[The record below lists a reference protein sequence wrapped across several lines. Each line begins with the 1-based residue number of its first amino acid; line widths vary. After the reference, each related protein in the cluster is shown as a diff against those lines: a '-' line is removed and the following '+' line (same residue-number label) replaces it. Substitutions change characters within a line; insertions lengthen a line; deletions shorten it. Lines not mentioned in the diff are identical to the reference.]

1 MWFMEADFMAF
12 RDKIRISLPW
22 LVVIALFA
30 YPMAEIVKFI
40 SKTLKED
47 PVPHEATQES
57 PISTKT
63 PIGRI
68 LHAIDTE
75 GEIAKAKTIFRTE
88 HSALPEKIQTYLDR
102 FFMLYDKFYAYQIS
116 LDDYIDARY
125 FITASPYLKDYL
137 EEQKYNQID
146 IYRAQEIIPST
157 VLRMLYNSLDV
168 AIAKKY
174 RDKAKADLLD
184 LTDQY
189 LKSIVEP
196 TEHLSE
202 PGAMAI
208 CIYVK
213 ISFDMA
219 TGGFLKDNK
228 EEQFNNLLKRITY
241 VREKY
246 STYLNE
252 NKGTYKQY
260 MDFLNTYY
268 GQIEKKKNEG
278 PWARWWGENNPI
290 IPIPHIDK
298 GIKRNERKQ

>member
-1 MWFMEADFMAF
+1 MEVDFMTF
-12 RDKIRISLPW
+12 RDKVGISLAW

-40 SKTLKED
+40 SKTLKEG
-47 PVPHEATQES
+47 PVPPVATRES

-168 AIAKKY
+168 DIAKKY

-184 LTDQY
+184 LADQY

-196 TEHLSE
+196 REHLSE

-246 STYLNE
+246 SAMVGEKKSMYQSYTE
-252 NKGTYKQY
+252 
-260 MDFLNTYY
+260 FLNMYY
-268 GQIEKKKNEG
+268 EKIEKKKNEEL
-278 PWARWWGENNPI
+278 WDRWWGKN
-290 IPIPHIDK
+290 IPTKQIPHIDK
-298 GIKRNERKQ
+298 GIKRNERKR